1 MGLSLVVPA
10 RLESTRMK
18 KKMLRADTGTPLL
31 AHTLQNLQKMDLYM
45 VNNWIVAVDD
55 IQTLQQCRKHV
66 DGRWQFIVTS
76 KKHPN
81 GTSRIEEVSRVIREQ
96 YGVFLNCQGDEPE
109 LRQEVI
115 EALLEAYSRVPC
127 CDMATVACEFRS
139 WDEANSPDVVK
150 VQVQNTKKQ
159 KDFTALDFYREP
171 PPWLEYSGTKA
182 FHEHRMMRHVGL
194 YMYSG
199 RFLNWFVNQ
208 EPTKNEITRSL
219 EQMRAVDNNARIHVA
234 EIPTDMVPHGIDTEK
249 DYQEFVNRC
258 QTNQSIH

>member
-1 MGLSLVVPA
+1 MSLNLVVPA

-31 AHTLQNLQKMDLYM
+31 VHTLQNIDAMDLPQFDEF
-45 VNNWIVAVDD
+45 IVAYDD
-55 IQTLQQCRKHV
+55 KEIRNTCKRDVSPKEWEWWQTGDQ
-66 DGRWQFIVTS
+66 
-76 KKHPN
+76 PN
-81 GTSRIEEVSRVIREQ
+81 GTSRVAEVAAEVDP
-96 YGVFLNCQGDEPE
+96 YGVYVCSQGDEPE

-115 EALLEAYSRVPC
+115 EALLDAYSRVPC

-139 WDEANSPDVVK
+139 WDEANDPNVVK

-159 KDFTALDFYREP
+159 EDFTALDFYREP

-199 RFLNWFVNQ
+199 QFLNWFVNQ
-208 EPTKNEITRSL
+208 EPTDDEMKQRL
-219 EQMRAVDNNARIHVA
+219 EQMRALNNKARIHVA
-234 EIPTDMVPHGIDTEK
+234 EIPADMVPHGIDTEQ
-249 DYQEFVNRC
+249 DYQEFVKRW
-258 QTNQSIH
+258 QENQSSH